1 MLNSDSTIKLLD
13 QFRRVNATFPETAEI
28 KETKAGGKK
37 VFGWLCSYV
46 PEELIYAAGALP
58 VRITGY
64 QQEMELADGT
74 AYLSNVSC
82 SFSRSCLQMALKGEY
97 KNLDGIIA
105 GSTCDGARRLFDH
118 WRRYVKP
125 PFAQIISVPRKCNA
139 ATLELFYSEIL
150 DLKTNLEKFLGV
162 SITDDALLEAID
174 VYNRSR
180 EILTGFYELRKRD
193 EPPITGAEML
203 EVLNA
208 SARMPRQTFNTL
220 AGELLASLESSTI
233 KHPSRARIMVAGS
246 ELNNVAFIE
255 SIESQG
261 ALVVTDA
268 LCTGIRYL
276 SDPVVLKD
284 NESPLQ
290 AISRRYLAG
299 FPCARMFP
307 TSDRLERI
315 VRLIQDYR
323 VDGIISE
330 NIRYCVQNA
339 HDLPLLKA
347 GVDPL
352 GIPILALD
360 IEYGTSGSGQ
370 VQTRVQAFLEM
381 LEAKRRGPDA
391 RQSE

>member
-1 MLNSDSTIKLLD
+1 
-13 QFRRVNATFPETAEI
+13 
-28 KETKAGGKK
+28 
-37 VFGWLCSYV
+37 
-46 PEELIYAAGALP
+46 
-58 VRITGY
+58 
-64 QQEMELADGT
+64 
-74 AYLSNVSC
+74 
-82 SFSRSCLQMALKGEY
+82 
-97 KNLDGIIA
+97 
-105 GSTCDGARRLFDH
+105 
-118 WRRYVKP
+118 
-125 PFAQIISVPRKCNA
+125 
-139 ATLELFYSEIL
+139 
-150 DLKTNLEKFLGV
+150 
-162 SITDDALLEAID
+162 
-174 VYNRSR
+174 
-180 EILTGFYELRKRD
+180 
-193 EPPITGAEML
+193 
-203 EVLNA
+203 
-208 SARMPRQTFNTL
+208 
-220 AGELLASLESSTI
+220 
-233 KHPSRARIMVAGS
+233 MVAGS
-246 ELNNVAFIE
+246 ELNNIAFIE

-276 SDPVVLKD
+276 SHPVNSLKD

-307 TSDRLERI
+307 TCDRLERI
-315 VRLIQDYR
+315 VRLIRDYR

-370 VQTRVQAFLEM
+370 VQMRGY
-381 LEAKRRGPDA
+381 RRFWKCWKPNAGGPDA